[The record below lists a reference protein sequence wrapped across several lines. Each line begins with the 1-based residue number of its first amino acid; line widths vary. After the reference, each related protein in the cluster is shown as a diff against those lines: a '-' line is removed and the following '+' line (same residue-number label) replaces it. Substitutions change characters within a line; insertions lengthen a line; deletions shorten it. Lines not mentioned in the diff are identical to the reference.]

1 MAETR
6 RHFVRA
12 TMTGAVAGAATA
24 ASYSQILGANDRIR
38 LGLIGYGLI
47 GAFHVKTYKQH
58 ADAQWVAASDAYA
71 PRLEAAR
78 ADCGP
83 QCKGY
88 PDFRALLDA
97 KDIDAVVVATP
108 DHWHALHTMLACEA
122 GKDVYV
128 EKPMT
133 LFVKEGRWM
142 TAVARRFNRIVQ
154 VGTQGRSAPYLP
166 EMQRLFDKGELGKI
180 HTVRIGAFRNIM
192 PGFGRPADTAP
203 PPGMDYDMWLGP
215 APKRPYN
222 LHRSLYHFRWFWDYS
237 GGQMTNLGAHDLD
250 FVHNLL
256 RLKAPERVYC
266 GGGRF
271 ALTDDNGETPDTQDA
286 VLTYPGG
293 LTVTISVREAS
304 AGRKLGSGTE
314 FFGTKG
320 SATISRNG
328 YQFYPDKRIDPASA
342 IPAWSRVP
350 GHPKASDFAPVPWT
364 DAHGVKSSVELLD
377 LHSRHFLDSIR
388 DRKPSIASV
397 EAGHEIAT
405 ACHLAN
411 LSMRLGRSLQWDAA
425 KEDVVGDREASAALV
440 RPYRKPWDEVPR
452 RLRL

>member
-6 RHFVRA
+6 RGFVRK
-12 TMTGAVAGAATA
+12 TMAGAVTA
-24 ASYSQILGANDRIR
+24 ASYRQILGANDRVR

-47 GAFHVKTYKQH
+47 GAFHVKTYKKH
-58 ADAQWVAASDAYA
+58 ADAEWVAASDAYA
-71 PRLEAAR
+71 PRLDAAK

-88 PDFRALLDA
+88 PDFRALLDV
-97 KDIDAVVVATP
+97 KEIDAVVVATP
-108 DHWHALHTMLACEA
+108 DHWHALHTILACEA

-133 LFVKEGRWM
+133 LFVKEGRAM
-142 TAVARRFNRIVQ
+142 TNAARRFGRMVQ

-166 EMQRLFDKGELGKI
+166 EMQRHFDEGGLGKI
-180 HTVRIGAFRNIM
+180 HAARIGTFRNIM
-192 PGFGRPADTAP
+192 PGFGSPADTNP
-203 PPGMDYDMWLGP
+203 PEGLNYEMWLGP

-222 LHRSLYHFRWFWDYS
+222 PHRSLYHFRWFWDYS

-256 RLKAPERVYC
+256 HLKAPERVYC
-266 GGGRF
+266 TGGRY

-286 VLTYPGG
+286 ILSYPGG
-293 LTVTISVREAS
+293 ITVTITVREAS
-304 AGRKLGSGTE
+304 AGRKQGGGTE
-314 FFGTKG
+314 IFGTKG
-320 SATISRNG
+320 SATVGRNG
-328 YQFYPDKRIDPASA
+328 YQFYPDNRIDPASA

-350 GHPKASDFAPVPWT
+350 GHPTASDFRPVPWT
-364 DAHGVKSSVELLD
+364 NAYGVKSEVELLD

-388 DRKPSIASV
+388 SRKLPIADV
-397 EAGHEIAT
+397 ETGHEIAT

-411 LSMRLGRSLQWDAA
+411 LSMRLGRPIHWDAA
-425 KEDVVGDREASAALV
+425 KEDVIGDREASAALE
-440 RPYRKPWDEVPR
+440 RPYRKPWDDVLR
-452 RLRL
+452 RLKL